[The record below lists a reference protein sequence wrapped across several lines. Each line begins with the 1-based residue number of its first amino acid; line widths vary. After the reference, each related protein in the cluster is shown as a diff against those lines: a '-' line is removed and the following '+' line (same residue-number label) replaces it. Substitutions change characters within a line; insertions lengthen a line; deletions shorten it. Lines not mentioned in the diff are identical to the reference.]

1 MNQFEELRNQVNQ
14 VKEDI
19 FGPIVELLESAEDD
33 ASKYYEKGVQSA
45 GNRLKKTMQ
54 EVRKTIHHPT
64 AKSKLV
70 ELQNSAKNLRQSIID
85 ASKKN

>member
-14 VKEDI
+14 TKSDI
-19 FGPIVELLESAEDD
+19 FDPILAFLESAEDD
-33 ASKYYEKGVQSA
+33 ASKYYEKGIQSA

-64 AKSKLV
+64 VKSKMV
-70 ELQNSAKNLRQSIID
+70 ELQNAARDLRQSIID
-85 ASKKN
+85 ASKKD